1 MRLILFVA
9 LLVCAA
15 CGRGVPDNAKVV
27 VAGDSVMAWNRGSDA
42 SVADAL
48 ARQLDVSVGDLSVP
62 YARILSGR
70 GPLNIRTQVD
80 GLTAPW
86 IVLNGGAN
94 DIGISCEGG
103 LPTVGQLIS
112 NDGMRGAIPDMVAG
126 LRAAGSKVVWADY
139 YTSPRFA
146 GRPCPSYE
154 QLELRLMR
162 MAARDAG
169 VVFVDMEDVI
179 ASNDTSLFDRDRTHP
194 SPKAS
199 ARIAA
204 LIADAMRKAGFGE

>member
-1 MRLILFVA
+1 MRNVFFAALIF
-9 LLVCAA
+9 CAA
-15 CGRGVPDNAKVV
+15 CGRGVPEDANVV
-27 VAGDSVMAWNRGSDA
+27 VAGDSVMAWNRSSDA

-48 ARQLDVSVGDLSVP
+48 ARRLDVAVGDVSLP
-62 YARILSGR
+62 YAQILSGR
-70 GPLNIRTQVD
+70 GPLNIPNQVA
-80 GLTAPW
+80 GLSAPW

-103 LPTVGQLIS
+103 TQTVERLIS
-112 NDGMRGAIPDMVAG
+112 SDGRRGAIPQMVTE
-126 LRAAGSKVVWADY
+126 LRSRGSRVVWADY

-154 QLELRLMR
+154 QLELRLSR

-179 ASNDTSLFDRDRTHP
+179 PSNDASLFDRDRTHP